1 MTGAILISDDLVLFH
16 KSSSNI
22 RHQQTRQY
30 LKYVF
35 FHEKMLIKMFIK
47 SKISFTT
54 LANISVFLLF
64 PNMESFFGDLSSSC
78 AFLFPENR
86 SELSKDR
93 IASKKDKFE
102 TRLNFLLRRQQQFRT
117 CHARLFFD
125 NCGARSNYTEPLLR
139 K

>member
-1 MTGAILISDDLVLFH
+1 
-16 KSSSNI
+16 
-22 RHQQTRQY
+22 
-30 LKYVF
+30 
-35 FHEKMLIKMFIK
+35 MFIK

-102 TRLNFLLRRQQQFRT
+102 TRLNF
-117 CHARLFFD
+117 
-125 NCGARSNYTEPLLR
+125 
-139 K
+139 